1 MDTESVRPAV
11 TELRLSAFKS
21 HRGATFPLGPLTL
34 LTGASGSGKSS
45 VLQAYEIL
53 ARLGSGA
60 RLGRAVAAAP
70 GGAAGCVPAWA
81 RPDGQGRRG
90 FRIGCTVDGPVGPV
104 RLDVAVQAEP
114 ELRIVG
120 ERLTGGGETL
130 LSTALTDPARRAVQ
144 AAWYTAGATPVTRA
158 PLPDDRLGTA
168 LLPLRVAGKTAGQ
181 RLVLAAAEQV
191 VVALRSVFACDP
203 RPEVMRGS
211 GLGGGCGAGAVTGA
225 EAASGPGPRGATRCS
240 SGSSGYGAG
249 TAAGAVP
256 GARAAGARG
265 GGRTSRENV
274 GGGYGPRTAAS
285 GSVDAAGPGAG
296 GAGGPSGPGGTGGV
310 GGPGGFTDPSGAAEA
325 GGATGNRGTTGAR
338 GGTGTR
344 GTAGTRGA
352 TGSGSAS
359 RAASHAGPR
368 ADARTEADPP
378 EGSPEAFAAGSGGEG
393 AADDGGMFGGS
404 WGWSAGDGRLRT
416 ACDNLPAVLGRTSRE
431 CARRHAVLVE
441 AVRAGCVGPVAGL
454 RAEPV
459 ERGGTVGI
467 RALVERGGLPAT
479 PLEQLG
485 DGELRYVALALVLL
499 TGPEVLAMDPAGEV
513 LAARQVLGL
522 MADGLDRSLDDRQA
536 RALLEL
542 AVRMVGRGHVRLLGT
557 VRDASAAEGLPEVQV
572 LHLGA

>member
-21 HRGATFPLGPLTL
+21 HRGATVPLGPLTL
-34 LTGASGSGKSS
+34 LTGPSGSGKSS
-45 VLQAYEIL
+45 VLQAYDIL

-60 RLGRAVAAAP
+60 RLGWAVEAAP
-70 GGAAGCVPAWA
+70 GGAVGCVPAWA
-81 RPDGQGRRG
+81 RPDEQGRRG
-90 FRIGCTVDGPVGPV
+90 FRIGCTVEGPVGPV

-144 AAWYTAGATPVTRA
+144 AAWYTAGSTPVTRA

-203 RPEVMRGS
+203 RPEAMRG
-211 GLGGGCGAGAVTGA
+211 
-225 EAASGPGPRGATRCS
+225 
-240 SGSSGYGAG
+240 
-249 TAAGAVP
+249 
-256 GARAAGARG
+256 
-265 GGRTSRENV
+265 
-274 GGGYGPRTAAS
+274 
-285 GSVDAAGPGAG
+285 AGPGAG
-296 GAGGPSGPGGTGGV
+296 GSVSAGGGAEAGAAGGGGSGGAKGSGTGGGGGAGARAGGSRTAGGRGCSRTGSGGAGGP
-310 GGPGGFTDPSGAAEA
+310 GAAGVA
-325 GGATGNRGTTGAR
+325 G
-338 GGTGTR
+338 GGTGT
-344 GTAGTRGA
+344 GA
-352 TGSGSAS
+352 
-359 RAASHAGPR
+359 R
-368 ADARTEADPP
+368 ADGALSGGFAV
-378 EGSPEAFAAGSGGEG
+378 AAGGDG
-393 AADDGGMFGGS
+393 AADDGGASQGS

-441 AVRAGCVGPVAGL
+441 AVRDGCAGPVEGL

-459 ERGGTVGI
+459 ELAGKVGI
-467 RALVERGGLPAT
+467 RALVERGSLPAM

-499 TGPEVLAMDPAGEV
+499 TGPEVLAMDPVGEV
-513 LAARQVLGL
+513 LSARQVLGL
-522 MADGLDRSLDDRQA
+522 MADGMDRSLDGRQT

-542 AVRMVGRGHVRLLGT
+542 AVRMVARGHVRLLGT
-557 VRDASAAEGLPEVQV
+557 VRDAAVADGLPGVQV
-572 LHLGA
+572 LHLGV